1 VATDG
6 HLDPALA
13 AAVTV
18 ARARAEAAG
27 ELRSAGS
34 GAGFVSPLSQEA
46 REAIDEWVRS
56 GGYREAVARVVAD
69 DPDLAD
75 Q

>member
-1 VATDG
+1 VATDV

-13 AAVTV
+13 SVVAR

-34 GAGFVSPLSQEA
+34 GAGFVSPLSHEA
-46 REAIDEWVRS
+46 RAAIGEWVRS